1 VGKGSFVKAIR
12 EDTPQEAIEKYFHE
26 FGVVEKLVSNTTE
39 VKANKA
45 KEQRAILYFKKEK
58 SKIFLISS
66 Y

>member
-1 VGKGSFVKAIR
+1 M
-12 EDTPQEAIEKYFHE
+12 YFDK

-58 SKIFLISS
+58 SKIFVISS

>member
-1 VGKGSFVKAIR
+1 M
-12 EDTPQEAIEKYFHE
+12 
-26 FGVVEKLVSNTTE
+26 VSNTTE

-58 SKIFLISS
+58 SKIFVISS